1 MSSSRLCRCCGKTLT
16 RISRGSLCLD
26 GAAGAPGPSLH
37 HSALFPDSG
46 SEEEIEL
53 GCRRPRSGARAGRV
67 FFFRG
72 SILQAGGALGELVR
86 QYWGPG
92 YAPVVRLRPV
102 RLLVW
107 GEKVTTPAG

>member
-1 MSSSRLCRCCGKTLT
+1 MERPERLGHLCTTRPRFRTLGRRRRSS
-16 RISRGSLCLD
+16 
-26 GAAGAPGPSLH
+26 
-37 HSALFPDSG
+37 
-46 SEEEIEL
+46 L

-86 QYWGPG
+86 QHWGPG
-92 YAPVVRLRPV
+92 YAPVVRLRLL